1 MEISAEKIEKNF
13 QRHLNIIE
21 TFISGERKA
30 KVFDMINSLGDTYI
44 MTPASG
50 KRHYHNAFM
59 GGYIDH
65 VNRVVQY
72 ALKQKELY
80 SSMKGFIDF
89 TDEELV
95 MVALFHDLGKVGNGE
110 LENYIPQTD
119 KWRNE
124 RLGELFGNN
133 PALQFMLIQD
143 RSLYLLQK
151 FGITLTEKE
160 FLGIKLHDGVY
171 EDGNKPY
178 YFSNSPD
185 SKLKTNLVYIIHAAD
200 FLASKVEY
208 DLEYNKATK

>member
-1 MEISAEKIEKNF
+1 MEISAERIEKNF

-21 TFISGERKA
+21 TFISGERKGR
-30 KVFDMINSLGDTYI
+30 VFDMINSLGDTYI

-50 KRHYHNAFM
+50 KRHFHNAFM

-124 RLGELFGNN
+124 KLGEIFGNN

-208 DLEYNKATK
+208 DLEYNKAVK